1 VVPDARNKQIFELLQ
16 RAEQWLK
23 DNKYN
28 NKVLKW
34 ETKAWGE
41 NPADF
46 GRK

>member
-1 VVPDARNKQIFELLQ
+1 ME
-16 RAEQWLK
+16 RAEKWLNENTYS
-23 DNKYN
+23 NKL
-28 NKVLKW
+28 LKW

>member
-1 VVPDARNKQIFELLQ
+1 MSSLAVQLMEPKLEK
-16 RAEQWLK
+16 WLNE
-23 DNKYN
+23 NKYEN
-28 NKVLKW
+28 QILKW